1 MKLRSTAI
9 FIFFIIITKVS
20 AQSTDPGL
28 NYTYTTGGN
37 LFLGSVYK
45 HTKKIGHLSEGL
57 TKGFEIC
64 FNKNT
69 YGMKVWEQVFK
80 YPDIGVSLGYFDY
93 GSDILGQSLGLF
105 IYSDFYLMRNKRFE
119 SIFKLGTGL
128 GYHSKPYDNENN
140 HKNVAVSSR
149 ITGNMQLRLGLKY
162 KLTDRWKLAASL
174 TLSHFSQAAFSLPNL
189 GINVLS
195 TNIGAIYFVSKAT
208 PSYKP
213 LDKNYQFD
221 KSLKYNVNISY
232 GLKEITPIGGPKYP
246 VYVVTFY
253 VQKQISKINI
263 LNIGLDGFA
272 NTALKEEMKK
282 SGEFSDD
289 YPDHKRIGIM
299 AGHEL
304 KLDRISFLFQ
314 IGAYL
319 YRPYKVDYPIYQRLA
334 LKYYAGKRLYFHY
347 GFITHYAQA
356 DHSEW
361 GIGLSF

>member
-20 AQSTDPGL
+20 AQSTEPGQD
-28 NYTYTTGGN
+28 YTFTTGGN
-37 LFLGSVYK
+37 LFIGSVYK

-64 FNKNT
+64 FIKNT
-69 YGMKVWEQVFK
+69 YGKETWEQVFN
-80 YPDIGVSLGYFDY
+80 YPDVGISLGYFDY

-105 IYSDFYLMRNKRFE
+105 VYSDFYLKRYKKFE

-128 GYHSKPYDNENN
+128 GYHTKPYDNEDN

-149 ITGNMQLRLGLKY
+149 ITGNIQLRLGLKY
-162 KLTDRWKLAASL
+162 KLTDQWDLTGSL

-195 TNIGAIYFVSKAT
+195 TNVGATYLISKGNLT
-208 PSYKP
+208 YKP
-213 LDKNYQFD
+213 LDENYSYD
-221 KSLKYNVNISY
+221 KSLRYNLNFSY
-232 GLKEITPIGGPKYP
+232 ALKEITPIGGPKYP

-253 VQKQISKINI
+253 ISRQVSKYNI

-272 NTALKEEMKK
+272 NTALIEEMKK
-282 SGEFSDD
+282 SGEFSKD
-289 YPDHKRIGIM
+289 YPDHKRIGITI
-299 AGHEL
+299 GHEL
-304 KLDRISFLFQ
+304 KMNKVAFLFQ

-334 LKYYAGKRLYFHY
+334 LKYYAGNRLYFHY